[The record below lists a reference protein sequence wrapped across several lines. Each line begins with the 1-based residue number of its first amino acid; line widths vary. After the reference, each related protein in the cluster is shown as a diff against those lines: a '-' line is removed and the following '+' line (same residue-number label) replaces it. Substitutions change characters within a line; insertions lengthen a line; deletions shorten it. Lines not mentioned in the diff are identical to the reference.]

1 MSESPQVHTIVCE
14 EVFDEN
20 SVPSEEEVLEYAAK
34 IGIDTKTEHHLL
46 PIALNGLM
54 HPLPPEWKP
63 CYDQELKKWYYYNLE
78 TKRSQWEHPLD
89 PLYRQIVKR
98 GRSEGYSSAGDDDSK
113 TTAKEDLKSFEE
125 ASDILSSR
133 SVDIK
138 PEAGIDKKDNIV
150 MSERG
155 PLLKGSQPLLLRRKQ
170 LQSGQDPLHVAKL
183 INSTL
188 RQNLPKDEDPPIQ
201 RRSLSDLPTPAPA
214 LRRSHTSDL
223 ITTHPPPIKGILR
236 ESSFSGSMTSS
247 NKVSSVK
254 YGDAGS
260 LHPDTD
266 DEKKRSVRFADFE
279 RKSLDIRFQLSDSE
293 EMYSDVEDDEEDEP
307 SSGSPEAE
315 KDIKEVENE
324 LKPKI
329 LSPLK
334 KSDNPFNFVLQKK
347 DGTDQPR
354 PLRKF
359 TVTPVTLKDPPF
371 GYPVSDLKGLFRR
384 ESVGPLDSD
393 SDLSSGMK
401 GAESLTTGISRLN
414 DADSSNLKKAQTE
427 LDLSNSP
434 VNGSPK
440 SPVKLTRPED
450 SDGRSLRSPTTLIN
464 IHDSGMNLSSP
475 GSDLRKVM
483 TESAIDLTEYV
494 SAVSIQG
501 IDSLETLSKNRNEE
515 LSVLEDKLNKE
526 LEEKTKHLR
535 SLQENKLTRFK
546 EDLMKNEDIVLKKL
560 KEELEDNLEKL
571 KENLRAEYKLK
582 ENDLRDLHKLELNNL
597 SKQLELEREREIAK
611 LREENQEIIRKWKN
625 DEEEALKEER
635 IRIDNDVFERVQKNK
650 AELIKK
656 LDEIKSQEEAQI
668 AELTEANEKRLE
680 EMKLKYEEIVKE
692 LNLRHQNEIKE
703 IEESHKLRIN
713 VMTKDKETELKRCE
727 GEWEDR
733 LTALTLSQKA
743 RMDSIGKEY
752 EGRLARLK
760 ADWEREEAEMRRRRV
775 PFDQQALPVDYEKLR
790 CEKRLLEDK
799 YRTLKE
805 KYCQLKTDMKIA
817 VEKKLQARAKR
828 KKEELERVSGQPERP
843 KNLNTE
849 LVPASLN
856 TPRIT
861 VGEVSPRDV
870 TDPSSDDQYTL
881 SSTVPEKYGS
891 HRRSRSQR
899 YDHTPTGSHEARS
912 HLEDLDEKS
921 ADSYLHHPLNSLGL
935 SRSSE
940 IDYYRQR
947 LIAEEEQARTTR
959 ESLDETRRCME
970 TRGTMENNNTL
981 LGLHQVIERDLN
993 ELEVSLHRTKQF
1005 FGEKMIRLRLLGQ
1018 TLSRLA
1024 DDTTS
1029 PPYAAGESCVAT
1041 SNVLQNLDN
1050 INAEIREIWNQLNKN
1065 QPSGVNNT
1073 GGLSEVRCKNEEK
1086 PRSKSSHHHQSQ
1098 SHRSSKRS
1106 EIQARLQ
1113 GLQDWLQAPPT
1124 ADWAQLTL

>member
-63 CYDQELKKWYYYNLE
+63 CYDQELKKWYYYNTE
-78 TKRSQWEHPLD
+78 TKKSQWEHPLD

-138 PEAGIDKKDNIV
+138 PEAGIDKKDITN
-150 MSERG
+150 MGERG

-183 INSTL
+183 ISSTL
-188 RQNLPKDEDPPIQ
+188 RQSLPKDEDPPIQ
-201 RRSLSDLPTPAPA
+201 RRSLSDLPSPAPA

-223 ITTHPPPIKGILR
+223 ITTHPAPIKGILR

-247 NKVSSVK
+247 NKPSVK
-254 YGDAGS
+254 YGETGS

-293 EMYSDVEDDEEDEP
+293 EIYSDVEDDEDEP

-315 KDIKEVENE
+315 KGIKEVENE

-334 KSDNPFNFVLQKK
+334 KSDNPFNFVLQNKE
-347 DGTDQPR
+347 GTDQPR
-354 PLRKF
+354 ALRKF

-371 GYPVSDLKGLFRR
+371 GYPISNMKGLFRR

-401 GAESLTTGISRLN
+401 GGESLTTGVSQLN
-414 DADSSNLKKAQTE
+414 DAESNGLKKTQPE
-427 LDLSNSP
+427 LDLLSSP
-434 VNGSPK
+434 INGSPK
-440 SPVKLTRPED
+440 SPIRLTRPEEGD
-450 SDGRSLRSPTTLIN
+450 ARGLKSPPTLTN
-464 IHDSGMNLSSP
+464 IHNSGLNPSSL
-475 GSDLRKVM
+475 GSDMRKMV
-483 TESAIDLTEYV
+483 TESATDLTEYA

-501 IDSLETLSKNRNEE
+501 VNSVEAFSKNRDEE
-515 LSVLEDKLNKE
+515 LLILEDKLNKE
-526 LEEKTKHLR
+526 LEEKTKLLH
-535 SLQENKLTRFK
+535 SLQENKLSQLK
-546 EDLMKNEDIVLKKL
+546 EDMIKNEDIAIKKL
-560 KEELEDNLEKL
+560 KLELEENLEKL

-582 ENDLRDLHKLELNNL
+582 EDDLRELHKLELNNL
-597 SKQLELEREREIAK
+597 SKQLELEREREIGK
-611 LREENQEIIRKWKN
+611 SRDENQEMIRKWKR
-625 DEEEALKEER
+625 DQEEALKEER
-635 IRIDNDVFERVQKNK
+635 IRIDNEMFEQVQKSK

-668 AELTEANEKRLE
+668 AELREANDKKLE
-680 EMKLKYEEIVKE
+680 ELKMRYQEMVKE
-692 LNLRHQNEIKE
+692 LNLRHQTEIKE
-703 IEESHKLRIN
+703 IEESHKLRID
-713 VMTKDKETELKRCE
+713 VVTKDKESELKRCE

-733 LTALTLSQKA
+733 LTAMTLSQKA

-752 EGRLARLK
+752 EARLARLK
-760 ADWEREEAEMRRRRV
+760 ADWEREEAEARRRRV

-828 KKEELERVSGQPERP
+828 KKEELERVSSQPERP

-861 VGEVSPRDV
+861 VGEASPRDV

-881 SSTVPEKYGS
+881 SSTAPEKYGS

-921 ADSYLHHPLNSLGL
+921 TDVYLHHPLNSLGL

-947 LIAEEEQARTTR
+947 LIAEEEQARAMR
-959 ESLDETRRCME
+959 ESIDDARRSME
-970 TRGTMENNNTL
+970 TRGVTENNNTL
-981 LGLHQVIERDLN
+981 VGLHQERDLN

-1029 PPYAAGESCVAT
+1029 PPYTTGENSVAT

-1065 QPSGVNNT
+1065 QSSGANNT
-1073 GGLSEVRCKNEEK
+1073 GDASEVRYKSEEK
-1086 PRSKSSHHHQSQ
+1086 PRVKTSHHHQS
-1098 SHRSSKRS
+1098 HRASKRS

>member
-1 MSESPQVHTIVCE
+1 MSESPQLHTIVCE

-63 CYDQELKKWYYYNLE
+63 CFDQELKKWYYYNAE
-78 TKRSQWEHPLD
+78 TKKSQWEHPLD
-89 PLYRQIVKR
+89 PLYRQIVRR

-138 PEAGIDKKDNIV
+138 PEAGIDKKDITA
-150 MSERG
+150 MGERG

-188 RQNLPKDEDPPIQ
+188 RQSLPKDDEPPIQ
-201 RRSLSDLPTPAPA
+201 RRSLSDLPSPAPA

-223 ITTHPPPIKGILR
+223 ITTHPQPIKGILR
-236 ESSFSGSMTSS
+236 ESSFSGSMNSS

-315 KDIKEVENE
+315 KDIKEAENE

-334 KSDNPFNFVLQKK
+334 KNDNPFNFVLQKK
-347 DGTDQPR
+347 EGTDQPR
-354 PLRKF
+354 ALRKF

-371 GYPVSDLKGLFRR
+371 GYPVSELKGLFRR

-401 GAESLTTGISRLN
+401 GADSLMTGISRLN
-414 DADSSNLKKAQTE
+414 EMESNDDLKKTQTE

-440 SPVKLTRPED
+440 SPVRLTRPGEGD
-450 SDGRSLRSPTTLIN
+450 ARSLKSSPTLTN
-464 IHDSGMNLSSP
+464 IHELGVNLSSTVL
-475 GSDLRKVM
+475 DVRKVP
-483 TESAIDLTEYV
+483 TESTTDLTEYA
-494 SAVSIQG
+494 SAVSVQG
-501 IDSLETLSKNRNEE
+501 INSVEVFCKNRNEE
-515 LSVLEDKLNKE
+515 LSILEDKLNKE
-526 LEEKTKHLR
+526 LEEKTKQLHH
-535 SLQENKLTRFK
+535 LQESKLTQLK
-546 EDLMKNEDIVLKKL
+546 EDMMKSEDIAIKKL
-560 KEELEDNLEKL
+560 KEELEENLEKL

-582 ENDLRDLHKLELNNL
+582 ENDLRELHKLELNNL
-597 SKQLELEREREIAK
+597 SKQLELEREREIGK
-611 LREENQEIIRKWKN
+611 LRDENEEIIRKWKK
-625 DEEEALKEER
+625 DEGEVLNEER
-635 IRIDNDVFERVQKNK
+635 IRIDNEMFEQVKKGK
-650 AELIKK
+650 AELVKK
-656 LDEIKSQEEAQI
+656 LDEIKSQEEVQI
-668 AELTEANEKRLE
+668 AELREANEKKIE
-680 EMKLKYEEIVKE
+680 EMKLKYEEMVRE
-692 LNLRHQNEIKE
+692 LNIRHQTEIKE

-713 VMTKDKETELKRCE
+713 VLTKDKETELKRCE

-733 LTALTLSQKA
+733 LTAMTLSQKA

-752 EGRLARLK
+752 ETRLARLK

-828 KKEELERVSGQPERP
+828 KKEELERVSSQPERP

-861 VGEVSPRDV
+861 VGEASPRDV

-899 YDHTPTGSHEARS
+899 HDHTPTGSHEARS

-921 ADSYLHHPLNSLGL
+921 TDVYLHHPLNSLGL

-947 LIAEEEQARTTR
+947 LIAEEEQARAMR
-959 ESLDETRRCME
+959 ESIDEARRSME
-970 TRGTMENNNTL
+970 ARGTTENNNAP
-981 LGLHQVIERDLN
+981 LGLHQERDLN

-1029 PPYAAGESCVAT
+1029 PPYNAGESSVAT

-1065 QPSGVNNT
+1065 QPSGANNG
-1073 GGLSEVRCKNEEK
+1073 GGLSEVRYKSDEK
-1086 PRSKSSHHHQSQ
+1086 PRTKSSHHHQ